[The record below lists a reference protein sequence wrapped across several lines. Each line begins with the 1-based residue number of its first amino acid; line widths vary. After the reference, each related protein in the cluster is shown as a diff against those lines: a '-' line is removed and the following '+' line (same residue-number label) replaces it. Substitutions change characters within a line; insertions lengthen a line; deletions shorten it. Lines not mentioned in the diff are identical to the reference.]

1 MERKPPADRKDK
13 GEAKKSMAAILSNVG
28 KKYSNLKRVVESEKS
43 LLKDAE
49 FGLDVGEIEGQ
60 INVDQKL
67 AEDLLNIGNGDR
79 DEKETAELCRKK
91 YSNLKKVEEA
101 NR

>member
-1 MERKPPADRKDK
+1 MERKSPADRKDK
-13 GEAKKSMAAILSNVG
+13 GTAKKSMAAILSSVD
-28 KKYSNLKRVVESEKS
+28 VVESEKS

-49 FGLDVGEIEGQ
+49 FGLNLGEIESQ
-60 INVDQKL
+60 INDDQRL
-67 AEDLLNIGNGDR
+67 AEGLLNIANGDR
-79 DEKETAELCRKK
+79 DETETAELCRKK